1 MTKFKADAFP
11 LLIGS
16 LPMKDH
22 EAATRL
28 ILEFTPEIPLWAQ
41 LPIYKE
47 EGMAYQFL
55 PGMPGFTE
63 SAAGKLFIDGTGDDF
78 DAEYLAFY
86 EEYLAVTEAGQ
97 GLETSRF
104 TFTPE
109 TGRGFQEFIRQVD
122 LDKDQNFKALKGQ
135 ITGPFTFTTSVTDN
149 TGKAIFYN
157 EQLRDAA
164 VKHLAMNA
172 RWQARTFKSRGFI
185 PIIFLDEP
193 ALAGFG
199 TSGYIT
205 VTRQEVTEVLTEV
218 MDAVHQEGGLAG
230 IHVCANTEW
239 DMLLESGIDII
250 NFDAYTYFD
259 RFILYPDK
267 IRAFIQRGGIIAWG
281 IVPTADEDD
290 IFRETQETLAQKL
303 EEQIRELERLGI
315 DRTALISQSLIT
327 PSCGT
332 GAISFDAAQRVL
344 SLTRDLSRKIRS

>member
-1 MTKFKADAFP
+1 MTQFKADALP

-22 EAATRL
+22 GEATRL

-41 LPIYKE
+41 LPMYKE

-63 SAAGKLFIDGTGDDF
+63 SAAGKLFIHETADGF

-86 EEYLAVTEAGQ
+86 EEYLAVTEGAKS
-97 GLETSRF
+97 LDDSRF

-109 TGRGFQEFIRQVD
+109 TGRGFREFIRQVD
-122 LDKDQNFKALKGQ
+122 LDTGRNFKALKGQ
-135 ITGPFTFTTSVTDN
+135 VTGPFTFTTSVTDHG
-149 TGKAIFYN
+149 GKAIFYN

-172 RWQARTFKSRGFI
+172 RWQARTFKSRGFT

-205 VTRQEVTEVLTEV
+205 VTRQEVTEALTEV

-267 IRAFIQRGGIIAWG
+267 IRAFIERGGIIAWG
-281 IVPTADEDD
+281 IVPTADVDD
-290 IFRETQETLAQKL
+290 ILRETPDTLAQKL
-303 EEQIRELERLGI
+303 EVQIREMEKIGI
-315 DRTALISQSLIT
+315 HRTALITQSLIT

-332 GAISFDAAQRVL
+332 GAIDFNAAQRVL